1 MPFIK
6 PPTKNINVVFLTS
19 CRHINKQSDIN
30 SDRFNTSNNLL
41 LFRMIHHI
49 FPAQKSHCFV
59 NQFIF
64 LCSQWRQLKERY
76 SVYLF
81 SLVEHRFLSHSAHCN
96 NISLL
101 HCRFS
106 ISIANTS
113 YILTGSSNTV
123 SICDNECLYLFR
135 IKGALVCLLE
145 LKCTLCVS
153 IIITLSH
160 APPVLCFTGP
170 GGRGSGWGCQVRSQ
184 DAGRRTH
191 MYRYGYGSWLLT
203 ATAGASLSCRRK
215 LLTSRL
221 PPTSTAAQ
229 PISPIWS
236 SLPPPA
242 QRRSR
247 CGSFRR
253 VHSCIV
259 YI

>member
-1 MPFIK
+1 MY
-6 PPTKNINVVFLTS
+6 
-19 CRHINKQSDIN
+19 
-30 SDRFNTSNNLL
+30 
-41 LFRMIHHI
+41 
-49 FPAQKSHCFV
+49 
-59 NQFIF
+59 F
-64 LCSQWRQLKERY
+64 LCRTS
-76 SVYLF
+76 
-81 SLVEHRFLSHSAHCN
+81 SHSAHCN

-170 GGRGSGWGCQVRSQ
+170 GGRGSGVRVPGEITGCRQTHAYLRVRVRQLALNS
-184 DAGRRTH
+184 H
-191 MYRYGYGSWLLT
+191 SGSFPQLPQETPDLSP
-203 ATAGASLSCRRK
+203 AS
-215 LLTSRL
+215 
-221 PPTSTAAQ
+221 TSTAAQ

-236 SLPPPA
+236 PLPPPA